1 MPKLRGYYL
10 LVGMVLGLILWW
22 WFALPRTLFE
32 QPLATVV
39 EDEQGLLLGA
49 KIAAD
54 GQWRFPAADSLPEKF
69 MVCARIFED
78 RRFWHHPGIDLRALV
93 RATGQNLRAGRVVS
107 GASTLNMQ
115 VIRMSRQRSS
125 RSWWQKTVEILLALR
140 LEVAY
145 DKATIFQL
153 WASHA
158 SYGGN
163 IVGLETASWRY
174 YRKPSHLLSWAE
186 AATLAVL
193 PNSPGL
199 IHPGRNRSAL
209 AAKRNRLLNKLVATG
224 YLDQASADLA
234 AAEPLPAAPLPLP
247 QLAPHLVERIA
258 ASKQPGRWVVT
269 LDAQLQERLDLLAQ
283 QQLQQLAPNSIYNLA
298 ILVLETRTGKTLAY
312 LGNAPGIAREH
323 SPQVDM
329 IQAAR
334 SPGSLLKPLLYS
346 LALQNSVLLPHQ
358 LLPDIPSVFGGF
370 RPENFYQQYSGA
382 IPASQALARSLNI
395 PFVHLLQQYGVA
407 PFHDALQQWGF
418 GFINRPPEHYG
429 LALILGG
436 CEVSMWQIAGWYSS
450 LARMLQ
456 NYPTHQGR
464 YAPTDW
470 RAPYYLSGEA
480 PAAEASSWQANPQR
494 VGAGAAWATL
504 SAMEKL
510 ERPGTEG
517 KWTAFSSSTRVAWKT
532 GTSFGF
538 RDAWAVGMTPH
549 YTIAVWVGN
558 ADGEGRP
565 GLVGVQAA
573 APILFDVLRFL
584 PQRSPAWFAPP
595 LDDLRQAAIC
605 QQSGFLAL
613 PVCPV
618 DSLWVPVAGQRCQPC
633 PYHELVHL
641 NPDSSYRVNQLCVSD
656 EKRILTRPWFVLPP
670 LPAYYYQAL
679 HPDYRPLPPWRPD
692 CRPTSSSEA
701 QMQWIYPARPGRIK
715 IPRTWDGQPSAVVFS
730 VAHRLGDIRIYWQL
744 DQKMVGTTRQNH
756 ILELQPAPGP
766 HQLVLVDEQGY
777 RLVQDFFIVE

>member
-234 AAEPLPAAPLPLP
+234 AA
-247 QLAPHLVERIA
+247 
-258 ASKQPGRWVVT
+258 
-269 LDAQLQERLDLLAQ
+269 
-283 QQLQQLAPNSIYNLA
+283 
-298 ILVLETRTGKTLAY
+298 
-312 LGNAPGIAREH
+312 
-323 SPQVDM
+323 
-329 IQAAR
+329 
-334 SPGSLLKPLLYS
+334 
-346 LALQNSVLLPHQ
+346 
-358 LLPDIPSVFGGF
+358 
-370 RPENFYQQYSGA
+370 
-382 IPASQALARSLNI
+382 
-395 PFVHLLQQYGVA
+395 
-407 PFHDALQQWGF
+407 
-418 GFINRPPEHYG
+418 
-429 LALILGG
+429 
-436 CEVSMWQIAGWYSS
+436 
-450 LARMLQ
+450 
-456 NYPTHQGR
+456 
-464 YAPTDW
+464 
-470 RAPYYLSGEA
+470 
-480 PAAEASSWQANPQR
+480 
-494 VGAGAAWATL
+494 
-504 SAMEKL
+504 
-510 ERPGTEG
+510 
-517 KWTAFSSSTRVAWKT
+517 
-532 GTSFGF
+532 
-538 RDAWAVGMTPH
+538 
-549 YTIAVWVGN
+549 
-558 ADGEGRP
+558 
-565 GLVGVQAA
+565 
-573 APILFDVLRFL
+573 
-584 PQRSPAWFAPP
+584 
-595 LDDLRQAAIC
+595 
-605 QQSGFLAL
+605 
-613 PVCPV
+613 
-618 DSLWVPVAGQRCQPC
+618 
-633 PYHELVHL
+633 
-641 NPDSSYRVNQLCVSD
+641 
-656 EKRILTRPWFVLPP
+656 
-670 LPAYYYQAL
+670 
-679 HPDYRPLPPWRPD
+679 
-692 CRPTSSSEA
+692 
-701 QMQWIYPARPGRIK
+701 
-715 IPRTWDGQPSAVVFS
+715 
-730 VAHRLGDIRIYWQL
+730 
-744 DQKMVGTTRQNH
+744 
-756 ILELQPAPGP
+756 
-766 HQLVLVDEQGY
+766 
-777 RLVQDFFIVE
+777 